1 MQAGRELDAL
11 VAGAL
16 KGWEPGFIEHLKE
29 NDGWIL
35 IPQYSTDWRRMG
47 ELVEEARKQDIYLD
61 ILPNETCYISETK
74 TMSNATIGKA
84 IKSEAPHAAC
94 LAFLEAKGLAI

>member
-1 MQAGRELDAL
+1 MQVGRELDAL

-16 KGWEPGFIEHLKE
+16 KGWEPEFIEHL
-29 NDGWIL
+29 L
-35 IPQYSTDWRRMG
+35 IPQYSSDWRRMG

-61 ILPNETCYISETK
+61 ILPTETCYISEAK

-84 IKSEAPHAAC
+84 IKSEAPHAA
-94 LAFLEAKGLAI
+94 